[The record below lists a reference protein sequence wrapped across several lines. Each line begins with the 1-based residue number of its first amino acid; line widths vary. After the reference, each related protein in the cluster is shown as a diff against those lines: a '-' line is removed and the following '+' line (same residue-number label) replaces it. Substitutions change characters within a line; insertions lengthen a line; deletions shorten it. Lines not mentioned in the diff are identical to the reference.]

1 MNKLNTVIGK
11 SLLTLLACSAFWI
24 TPAKSQD
31 DVPQNDQLNMDVTFV
46 GDLELFLKDANK
58 ISDNPKIRE
67 PLSEIP
73 PIQYKLLP
81 NKLNAP
87 FEVKP
92 INAAKINLEEKLK
105 KLYRGYTRLGFGLYT
120 TPFAELYYTDGR
132 SSKGTYGVHASH
144 ISTAGGVAKDDSIPD
159 RMSQNQVRIW
169 GKKFLKKHSLSGGL
183 NWNRDV
189 LHYYG
194 FFPDS
199 FPNADITGLKQRF
212 NTLEFTT
219 GLHSYF
225 RDSSKIN
232 YDGNISF
239 YHFSDINDGKES
251 NLDLSGTLRKYMN
264 TELLGLDFGV
274 NYNAFDYFDA
284 RDSVKRDKE
293 GTIFRITPT
302 ASTRKGNL
310 NVKVGMSLVIDAGA
324 QDPAHF
330 YPIAE
335 ADFGLF
341 GNILVPYAGVRGEV
355 QRQTY
360 RDLTDEN
367 PFVVSFPNLRN
378 RNKRLELYGGFRG
391 RLGGNASFN
400 ARISNTNY
408 EDFAYYINDTI
419 ASITNRFL
427 VVYDD
432 LSVLNIGG
440 ELSFD
445 AGEKLKFFGRGDY
458 YIYSTDRQTDAW
470 HQPSLRL
477 SAGGVYDLQDKLL
490 LRAEVYHIGKRKA
503 LSRGPVDGGEL
514 RNDGSYVR
522 ELKGFLDMN
531 LEVEYRYTKR
541 LSVYGRLNNFLAQ
554 RYAIWNNYNV
564 QRFNAMMGLTF
575 AF

>member
-1 MNKLNTVIGK
+1 MNKLKITFYTGVV
-11 SLLTLLACSAFWI
+11 SFLAFLCI
-24 TPAKSQD
+24 CVLPARAQEN
-31 DVPQNDQLNMDVTFV
+31 VPQNDQLNMDVTFV

-58 ISDNPKIRE
+58 ISESPKIRE
-67 PLSEIP
+67 ALSEIR

-87 FEVKP
+87 FELKP

-105 KLYRGYTRLGFGLYT
+105 KLYRGYTRAGFGLYT

-132 SSKGTYGVHASH
+132 SSKGTFGVHASH
-144 ISTAGGVAKDDSIPD
+144 LSSAGGVAKDDSIPD
-159 RMSQNQVRIW
+159 RLSHNHVELW
-169 GKKFLKKHSLSGGL
+169 GKKFLKKHSLSGGV

-199 FPNADITGLKQRF
+199 FPNTAMTGMKQRF
-212 NTLEFTT
+212 NLLEFNS

-225 RDSSKIN
+225 RDSSKVN
-232 YDGNISF
+232 YDGNIAF
-239 YHFSDINDGKES
+239 YHFSDLNDGKES

-274 NYNAFDYFDA
+274 NYNAFDYFDS
-284 RDSVKRDKE
+284 RDSSNQDTE
-293 GTIFRITPT
+293 GSIFRITPT
-302 ASTRKGNL
+302 ASTKKGNL
-310 NVKVGMSLVIDAGA
+310 NVRVGMSLVIDAGA

-335 ADFGLF
+335 ANYGLF
-341 GNILVPYAGVRGEV
+341 NNILVPYLGVGGEV

-367 PFVVSFPNLRN
+367 PFTVSFPDLRN
-378 RNKRLELYGGFRG
+378 RNKRLELYGGLRG

-400 ARISNTNY
+400 ARISNTSY
-408 EDFAYYINDTI
+408 EDFAYYVNDTI

-458 YIYSTDRQTDAW
+458 FIYSTEQEPEAW
-470 HQPSLRL
+470 HQPSLRI
-477 SAGGVYDLQDKLL
+477 SAGGVWDLQDKLL

-503 LSRGPVDGGEL
+503 LSRGPVEGGEL
-514 RNDGSYVR
+514 TESGDYERQ
-522 ELKGFLDMN
+522 LKGFLDMN

-541 LSVYGRLNNFLAQ
+541 LSVFGRLNNFLAQ